1 MNTIASSKKIV
12 VLKGGPYK
20 NVKTVK
26 ALLKSCIPD
35 LTRIQ
40 ASHLVEEAHKNKF
53 VSIILRD
60 PVLAAKSCSCLIEN
74 GLYASLEEA
83 EDN

>member
-1 MNTIASSKKIV
+1 MNTKATPKNVI

-20 NVKTVK
+20 NVKTIK
-26 ALLKSCIPD
+26 ALLKSCVPD

-53 VSIILRD
+53 VSIILQD

-83 EDN
+83 D